1 MKKFY
6 NIFAVCAAVSVLAVS
21 CCGGKQKVC
30 AVVAGPDKVAAVVIE
45 YPEAIDAES
54 VCPEAYVVDGE
65 EVVCTK
71 LVDGNKVIVALKK
84 DCCGKHEGCEKKA
97 CDEAK
102 PECDKPACD
111 KKAEC
116 GKPCH
121 KKPECCKEGAQC
133 CVEGAEC
140 CKPACDKKAECGDKP
155 ACDKKAE
162 CDKPCPKDADKKP
175 CCKEKCDIPVPDVSV
190 KQVVDIK
197 TAEGKVVK
205 AWKKA
210 VKASEAVPAHKG
222 NKHHHAVK
230 PECCKEG
237 AECCVEGA
245 ECCKPVCDKP
255 SCEEKA
261 ECGEKPACKE
271 KAECGE
277 KPECGK
283 GHCDK
288 PADQQCPKCKKAAAK

>member
-116 GKPCH
+116 
-121 KKPECCKEGAQC
+121 
-133 CVEGAEC
+133 
-140 CKPACDKKAECGDKP
+140 
-155 ACDKKAE
+155 
-162 CDKPCPKDADKKP
+162 DKPCPKDADKKP

-222 NKHHHAVK
+222 HKHHHAVK

-245 ECCKPVCDKP
+245 ECCKPACDKP

-288 PADQQCPKCKKAAAK
+288 PADQQCPKCKEAAAATE

>member
-6 NIFAVCAAVSVLAVS
+6 NIFAVCVAVSVLAVS

-111 KKAEC
+111 KKCE
-116 GKPCH
+116 
-121 KKPECCKEGAQC
+121 
-133 CVEGAEC
+133 
-140 CKPACDKKAECGDKP
+140 
-155 ACDKKAE
+155 
-162 CDKPCPKDADKKP
+162 
-175 CCKEKCDIPVPDVSV
+175 IPVPDVAV

-222 NKHHHAVK
+222 HKHHHAVK

-261 ECGEKPACKE
+261 ECGEKP
-271 KAECGE
+271 
-277 KPECGK
+277 ECGK

-288 PADQQCPKCKKAAAK
+288 PADQQCPKCKEAAAK

>member
-111 KKAEC
+111 KKCE
-116 GKPCH
+116 
-121 KKPECCKEGAQC
+121 
-133 CVEGAEC
+133 
-140 CKPACDKKAECGDKP
+140 
-155 ACDKKAE
+155 
-162 CDKPCPKDADKKP
+162 
-175 CCKEKCDIPVPDVSV
+175 IPVPDVAV

-222 NKHHHAVK
+222 HKHHHAVK

-245 ECCKPVCDKP
+245 ECCKPACDKP
-255 SCEEKA
+255 SCE
-261 ECGEKPACKE
+261 E

-288 PADQQCPKCKKAAAK
+288 PADQQCPKCKEAAAATE